1 MKTIFLSLS
10 FLLLFFWLTPGQN
23 AAQAKDQ
30 PAESPQIPVPA
41 DLLGELEASFQELAK
56 GLASAR
62 DAVAAMTRQR
72 NEARDR
78 VASLTQ
84 VNESLRQETSQ
95 LRETLS
101 STRADLEQANAE
113 RADWQRT
120 AQQLQA
126 RLESGDAAYEHL
138 VKLRDQ
144 LQSTVAEFSG
154 LQADIADVRGE
165 LEAPAER
172 QALKARIAELE
183 DANAVR
189 AAALEEVRSTAAEK
203 IQTAQARLAERA
215 ERNQDLAEA
224 VRALENRMQA
234 MEQEHAQTAN
244 EMRERIAGLRDELT
258 GTEQQLAEAR
268 GKYQQAQA
276 QLLAMREQAAER
288 KARIDSLTSDLA
300 AFETAP
306 AQRAGATADKAPST
320 PAQQQEQ
327 MASNDASDDG
337 QADSEESER

>member
-30 PAESPQIPVPA
+30 PADAPQIPVPA
-41 DLLGELEASFQELAK
+41 DLLGELEASFQELAN

-62 DAVAAMTRQR
+62 DAVAAMTKQR

-113 RADWQRT
+113 RADWQRKT
-120 AQQLQA
+120 QQLQA
-126 RLESGDAAYEHL
+126 RLESGDAAYDHL

-154 LQADIADVRGE
+154 LQADVAAVRGE

-172 QALKARIAELE
+172 QALKARIAKLE
-183 DANAVR
+183 EANA
-189 AAALEEVRSTAAEK
+189 AQTAALEDTRAAAAEK
-203 IQTAQARLAERA
+203 IQAAQVRLAERA
-215 ERNQDLAEA
+215 DRNQELAKA

-258 GTEQQLAEAR
+258 STEQQLAQTQD
-268 GKYQQAQA
+268 KYQKAQT
-276 QLLAMREQAAER
+276 QLLAMREQADER

-306 AQRAGATADKAPST
+306 KQQANATSAQAPSE
-320 PAQQQEQ
+320 QQQADV
-327 MASNDASDDG
+327 ASNDAADDT
-337 QADSEESER
+337 ADANGSEESER